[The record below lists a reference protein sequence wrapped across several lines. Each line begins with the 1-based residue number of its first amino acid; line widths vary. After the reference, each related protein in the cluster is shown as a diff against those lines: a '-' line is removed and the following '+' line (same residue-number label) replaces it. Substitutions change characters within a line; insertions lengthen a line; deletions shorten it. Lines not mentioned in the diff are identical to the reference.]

1 MAFFF
6 LHLYRLRS
14 RRTAGGFSAPLT
26 GEKTMAK
33 NIKYYF
39 DHATLSYKKVR
50 ITFLQRVRNVLLW
63 FITTGSAWIIIY
75 FMIANFIPTPKELTL
90 RREIDNMTINYEI
103 LRKQLDENEK
113 RLAEIENRDDN
124 IYRVL
129 FESEPYSGSKRTGT
143 ISPESYFDS
152 MKGYNYSDMIIS
164 TSKRVEEL
172 TKRLYAES
180 KSLDEVADLALKK
193 EEMLRSLPAI
203 SPVSIDIMK
212 RANLS
217 SYGMRLHPISKV
229 WKMHTGMDFGAKIG
243 TPIYATGEGRVVFAG
258 RDASGYGNYVII
270 DHGFGYKTL
279 YGHMSKIRT
288 TKGKKVL
295 RGELIG
301 EVGNSGRSNGPHLH
315 YEVILR
321 GQKVNPINYYYKDLT
336 PDQYNELLE
345 RASQHNTTFD

>member
-63 FITTGSAWIIIY
+63 FITTGSVWIIIY

-180 KSLDEVADLALKK
+180 KSLDEVADLAL
-193 EEMLRSLPAI
+193 
-203 SPVSIDIMK
+203 
-212 RANLS
+212 
-217 SYGMRLHPISKV
+217 
-229 WKMHTGMDFGAKIG
+229 
-243 TPIYATGEGRVVFAG
+243 
-258 RDASGYGNYVII
+258 
-270 DHGFGYKTL
+270 
-279 YGHMSKIRT
+279 
-288 TKGKKVL
+288 
-295 RGELIG
+295 
-301 EVGNSGRSNGPHLH
+301 
-315 YEVILR
+315 
-321 GQKVNPINYYYKDLT
+321 
-336 PDQYNELLE
+336 
-345 RASQHNTTFD
+345 